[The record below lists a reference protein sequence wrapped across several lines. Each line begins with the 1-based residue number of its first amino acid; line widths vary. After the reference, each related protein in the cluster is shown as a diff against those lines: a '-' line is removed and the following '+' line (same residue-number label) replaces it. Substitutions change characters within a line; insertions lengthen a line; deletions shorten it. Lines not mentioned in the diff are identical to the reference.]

1 MSEINENLNQEFTM
15 TMESTNVIT
24 VPIDNTLTQEGEAAD
39 AKAVGDALAL
49 KADASSVNTIDVNGE
64 AADNQGHI
72 ILTGE
77 HVPMSGDDETTLKSA
92 IETASNRT
100 GADIP
105 LTADSGAATIA
116 AAIAALGT
124 ETAQVIPMS
133 DTDST
138 TVATKINSL
147 ETAAAAA
154 VKSVNGGTPDANGDV
169 TINSVPLAANLTS
182 DQSQA
187 VTGSFVI
194 RTTGGSRSVGSG
206 SAQVQEIRGAMVH
219 TGYVE
224 EVLDYDLDETSG
236 ITIAIDHD
244 TFVEYVTESGNIAI
258 VYDSAWKIDGTAVDL
273 DDYGITVTGSP
284 NNGDTI
290 NITYVVGDRGT
301 ITVATPT
308 SFKATGWN
316 LYNPSTGYARVAGY
330 DGKYHVG
337 GTYTSLKYSATLNG
351 EQSAITVTNGSFS
364 VPGDGYVWVTGGN
377 ATNTYITTEW
387 TDWTTGPNVDWAAYS
402 ETAISISAIMTSYFP
417 YGLMAVGSVYD
428 SINVDTGTA
437 VSRIER
443 IAYDEDDLADII
455 EEGRS
460 YDADENYIYVVKT
473 TAESHSITLNGAY
486 TASDHGIE
494 EIAGTTVGPVVVI
507 LYGQNLKAKLVSDT
521 LTKSQQ
527 TLTEVE
533 KKQVQDN
540 IGVTEI
546 CDDVKGML
554 VVESKT
560 LFDNKTLAVSGYDSG
575 SYSVAKTGY
584 TALLAIVTVG
594 NASSSG
600 SGCTNVNVNKVT
612 CGNNNVAVQYKNMGN
627 SSVKIKM
634 TAQVLYRKDL

>member
-1 MSEINENLNQEFTM
+1 MSENNENLNQGFTM
-15 TMESTNVIT
+15 TMESTDVIT

-116 AAIAALGT
+116 ATIAALGT

-138 TVATKINSL
+138 TVATKIAGL

-258 VYDSAWKIDGTAVDL
+258 VYDSAWKIDGTTVDL

-316 LYNPSTGYARVAGY
+316 LYNPS
-330 DGKYHVG
+330 
-337 GTYTSLKYSATLNG
+337 
-351 EQSAITVTNGSFS
+351 
-364 VPGDGYVWVTGGN
+364 P
-377 ATNTYITTEW
+377 
-387 TDWTTGPNVDWAAYS
+387 
-402 ETAISISAIMTSYFP
+402 
-417 YGLMAVGSVYD
+417 
-428 SINVDTGTA
+428 
-437 VSRIER
+437 
-443 IAYDEDDLADII
+443 
-455 EEGRS
+455 
-460 YDADENYIYVVKT
+460 
-473 TAESHSITLNGAY
+473 
-486 TASDHGIE
+486 
-494 EIAGTTVGPVVVI
+494 
-507 LYGQNLKAKLVSDT
+507 
-521 LTKSQQ
+521 
-527 TLTEVE
+527 
-533 KKQVQDN
+533 
-540 IGVTEI
+540 
-546 CDDVKGML
+546 
-554 VVESKT
+554 
-560 LFDNKTLAVSGYDSG
+560 
-575 SYSVAKTGY
+575 
-584 TALLAIVTVG
+584 
-594 NASSSG
+594 
-600 SGCTNVNVNKVT
+600 
-612 CGNNNVAVQYKNMGN
+612 
-627 SSVKIKM
+627 
-634 TAQVLYRKDL
+634 